1 MAVCEVHGGVQVAL
15 WKQTSF
21 TVILPEKGDG
31 PFPVL
36 YLLHGL
42 SGDHTV
48 WVRRTSIERYAQD
61 LPLIIVMPNSA
72 RGWYTDSQT
81 CPTAAFETAIV
92 RDLIAYVDR
101 VFHTVPGRAGRAI
114 AGLSMG
120 GYGALKLAFKH
131 PHLFCAA
138 GCHSGALI
146 LDELRSIG
154 PEWAREFEL
163 IFGPQ
168 AAGGPEDVLTLA
180 ERLDPSEA
188 PAVWMDIGLEDGFLE
203 MNRRVHAHF
212 QSIGLAHEYHEWS
225 GGHAW
230 DYWDRS
236 IQQLLPWLCSVLG
249 VTPVPQTI

>member
-1 MAVCEVHGGVQVAL
+1 MAVCEVHGGVQTSL

-21 TVILPEKGDG
+21 SVILPEKGDG

-48 WVRRTSIERYAQD
+48 WLRRTSLERYVQD
-61 LPLIIVMPNSA
+61 LPLIVVMPDTG
-72 RGWYTDSQT
+72 RGWYTDSLS
-81 CPTAAFETAIV
+81 CHTAAHETAIV
-92 RDLIAYVDR
+92 RDLIGYVDR
-101 VFHTVPGRAGRAI
+101 IFHTRAERAGRAV

-131 PHLFCAA
+131 PDLFCAA

-146 LDELRSIG
+146 LDELRAIG
-154 PEWAREFEL
+154 PEWASEFGL
-163 IFGPQ
+163 IFGPR
-168 AAGGPEDVLTLA
+168 AEGGPEDVLALA
-180 ERLDPSEA
+180 ARLPREKA
-188 PAVWMDIGLEDGFLE
+188 PAVWMDVGLEDGFLE
-203 MNRRVHAHF
+203 MNRRVHARF
-212 QSIGLAHEYHEWS
+212 EEMGLPHVYHEWP

-236 IQQLLPWLCSVLG
+236 IQKLLPWLCEALG
-249 VTPVPQTI
+249 ISPAPAAG